1 MDFVPLL
8 TQSGHP
14 HLSNEQRD
22 HFYKLKIKNMNTV
35 SPLFDNKNY
44 NSLFG
49 QYDNF
54 QKWRVLDLQC
64 PAIHPMHLVF
74 LSIRDRL
81 ESLRDAGAK
90 LEGERPGMSEEE
102 WARKRGYLNYLWIE
116 CMSNV
121 DLVIKKEYR
130 KMLAEMKDEKISH
143 DTVNALSPEECSEN
157 LYAQSGEGETG
168 TPE

>member
-14 HLSNEQRD
+14 HLSNEQRQ
-22 HFYKLKIKNMNTV
+22 HFYNLKVKNMNVV

-44 NSLFG
+44 NALFG

-90 LEGERPGMSEEE
+90 LEGEKANMPEEE
-102 WARKRGYLNYLWIE
+102 WGKRRGYLNYLWIE

-121 DLVIKKEYR
+121 DLVIKKEYKR
-130 KMLAEMKDEKISH
+130 MLAEIESEKISQT
-143 DTVNALSPEECSEN
+143 TVNALPTEECTEN
-157 LYAQSGEGETG
+157 LDAQSGEGDTSA
-168 TPE
+168 PE

>member
-1 MDFVPLL
+1 MDFAPLL

-14 HLSNEQRD
+14 HLSNEQRE
-22 HFYKLKIKNMNTV
+22 HFYRLKIQNMSTV

-44 NSLFG
+44 NALFG

-74 LSIRDRL
+74 LSVRDRL

-90 LEGERPGMSEEE
+90 LEGEKASMPEEE
-102 WARKRGYLNYLWIE
+102 WTRKRGYLNYLWIE

-130 KMLAEMKDEKISH
+130 KMLAEIEAEKKCD
-143 DTVNALSPEECSEN
+143 DTVNALPSEECTEN
-157 LYAQSGEGETG
+157 LDAQGREGDTSP
-168 TPE
+168 PE